1 MSPARTERLLAWAI
15 GSLIALN
22 ALWVLWIPAFPTLDG
37 WTHLHT
43 ARMLFEGAP
52 EGVYCENP
60 GLVPNRV
67 GHIILGVLQTVL
79 PGLIAE
85 RALLAL
91 IILGTGLG
99 TWSLARSLGQVSPIV
114 LLALPFTVNF
124 MLVLGFHNFLLGVAL
139 AFGSA
144 AWWMRAPRI
153 SWITFLI
160 LLGASVMLFYTH
172 TTALALFFL
181 LLGGHEL
188 LVVFSKKDRT
198 SALPGG
204 RWGSLLAVFVAC
216 LPALVLFLD
225 FNAAQQASWG
235 EVDRAANLR
244 DLFDLRS
251 LVLYHY
257 GAEEKF
263 TYAIKLLLVA
273 SALLSVFVRWQNS
286 GLRMVP
292 GDLALVLAVLLLV
305 LYFILPD
312 SSGYAS
318 YITVRLQ
325 WMALLLFIVWV
336 AVQRIPLVA
345 AIPIVAMTL
354 LAHQARNGYISQAMA
369 PMADR
374 IQQVSSIATSIP
386 EGSVVLPINREDNW
400 LLGHIPSLLA
410 IERNVVF
417 LDNYECGTGYF
428 PYVWCSALPEQL
440 GRHLGGGAGCLEWLP
455 DHILQQRTPRID
467 RIVLIG
473 HAGQPD
479 HCRMSTLQDVLVR
492 HYRKGATNP
501 YATVYELVR

>member
-15 GSLIALN
+15 GSLMALN
-22 ALWVLWIPAFPTLDG
+22 AMWVLWIPAFPTLDG

-60 GLVPNRV
+60 GMVPNRV
-67 GHIILGVLQTVL
+67 GHLILGALQTVL

-85 RALLAL
+85 RTLLAL

-99 TWSLARSLGQVSPIV
+99 TWALARSFGQVSPLV
-114 LLALPFTVNF
+114 LLVLPFTVNF
-124 MLVLGFHNFLLGVAL
+124 MLVLGFHNFLLGVVL

-144 AWWMRAPRI
+144 AWWFRTPRI
-153 SWITFLI
+153 SWTHLLV
-160 LLGASVMLFYTH
+160 LLGASVVLFYTH
-172 TTALALFFL
+172 TTALALFLL

-188 LVVFSKKDRT
+188 LVVFGKRDRI
-198 SALPGG
+198 AHLPGG
-204 RWGSLLAVFVAC
+204 RWGALLAVCAAC
-216 LPALVLFLD
+216 LPALLLFLD
-225 FNAAQQASWG
+225 FNASQQASWG
-235 EVDRAANLR
+235 EVDRTANLR

-263 TYAIKLLLVA
+263 TYTIKLILVA
-273 SALLSVFVRWQNS
+273 TALLAAFVRWRTS
-286 GLRMVP
+286 GPHIVP
-292 GDLALVLAVLLLV
+292 GDLALALAVLLLA

-336 AVQRIPLVA
+336 AVQRIPLLA
-345 AIPIVAMTL
+345 ALPGVAMTL

-369 PMADR
+369 PMAER
-374 IQQVSSIATSIP
+374 IEQVSSIATSIP
-386 EGSVVLPINREDNW
+386 EGSVVLPINMEDNW

-410 IERNVVF
+410 AERDVVL

-455 DHILQQRTPRID
+455 DHIQQHRLPRID
-467 RIVLIG
+467 RIVVIG
-473 HAGQPD
+473 QNGSSD
-479 HCRMSTLQDVLVR
+479 HCRTRTVQDVLVR
-492 HYRKGATNP
+492 HYRKSATNP